1 MPSRSTRRKSS
12 LARPPGDSTADF
24 ESLLRRSPAG
34 GRYVLKLYV
43 TGTTRRSAEAIANVR
58 SLCEEH
64 LAGRYDLEVI
74 DIYQQPGQAAGA
86 QILAAPTL
94 VKTLPAPARRLI
106 GNLSDRAKVLVA
118 LDVRD
123 AAAGAPPTRWLTL

>member
-1 MPSRSTRRKSS
+1 MPPRPRTRKP
-12 LARPPGDSTADF
+12 AAPAPVGDATRDF
-24 ESLLRRSPAG
+24 ESLLRRSRPR

-43 TGTTRRSAEAIANVR
+43 TGTTLRSAEAIANVR
-58 SLCEEH
+58 SLCDEH

-94 VKTLPAPARRLI
+94 VKSLPAPAKRLI
-106 GNLSDRAKVLVA
+106 GNLSDREKVLVA
-118 LDVRD
+118 LDVSD
-123 AAAGAPPTRWLTL
+123 AEAGAPRTRWLAL

>member
-1 MPSRSTRRKSS
+1 M
-12 LARPPGDSTADF
+12 
-24 ESLLRRSPAG
+24 
-34 GRYVLKLYV
+34 LKLYV
-43 TGTTRRSAEAIANVR
+43 TGTTLRSAEAIANVR
-58 SLCEEH
+58 SLCDEH

-94 VKTLPAPARRLI
+94 VKSLPAPAKRLI

-118 LDVRD
+118 LDV
-123 AAAGAPPTRWLTL
+123 AEEKAGAPRTRWLAL

>member
-1 MPSRSTRRKSS
+1 MAAGFQPKKAAA
-12 LARPPGDSTADF
+12 ARTAGESTAQF
-24 ESLLRRSPAG
+24 EALLRHPPAR

-43 TGTTRRSAEAIANVR
+43 TGTTRRSAEAVANIR
-58 SLCEEH
+58 ALCEQH

-74 DIYQQPGQAAGA
+74 DIYQQPGQAVGE

-94 VKTLPAPARRLI
+94 VRKLPAPARRVI
-106 GNLSDRAKVLVA
+106 GDLSNRERVLVA

-123 AAAGAPPTRWLTL
+123 PGAPPGATQWMSL